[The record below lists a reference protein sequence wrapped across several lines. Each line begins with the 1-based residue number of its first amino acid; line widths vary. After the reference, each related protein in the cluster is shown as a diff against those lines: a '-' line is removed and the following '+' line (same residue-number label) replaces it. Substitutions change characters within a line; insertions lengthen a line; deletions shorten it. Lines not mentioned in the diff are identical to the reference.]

1 MIVRT
6 WRGATAAAD
15 ADRYVDYLHQTG
27 FAEYRATAGNRGV
40 LALRRERP
48 AAGGAGGDAV
58 AEFLLVT
65 LWDSWDAIRRFAGD
79 DPSRAV
85 FYPADDA
92 FLVERD
98 EHVDHFEIVF
108 AAGAFQGAEGAATA
122 G

>member
-6 WRGATAAAD
+6 WRGATAADD
-15 ADRYVDYLHQTG
+15 ADRYLAYLHQTG
-27 FAEYRATAGNRGV
+27 FAEYRATPGNRGV

-48 AAGGAGGDAV
+48 GTDGAPV
-58 AEFLLVT
+58 AELLLVT
-65 LWDSWDAIRRFAGD
+65 LWESWDAIRDFAGR

-85 FYPADDA
+85 FYPSDDA

-98 EHVDHFEIVF
+98 EHVDHFEVAF
-108 AAGAFQGAEGAATA
+108 AAGEFRGAEGSTKV